1 MVLVEVRLWE
11 RAVTAV
17 DGVFEDEL

>member
-1 MVLVEVRLWE
+1 MVLVEVRFWE

-17 DGVFEDEL
+17 DGVLEDEL